1 MRTTTTRWALTLIT
15 LAALGIDIY
24 VHWDVAHNYIGL
36 PSPSFI
42 TEYGLF
48 KFEAGLALVTAL
60 LLLARP
66 NRLTAGLAAL
76 VLLGGAAALLVYYQ
90 FQVGKIGPLPD
101 MSDHTWYPRPEKAL
115 SVIAELVGGVV
126 ALGLV
131 GALPAKSSARA
142 VLRRTGRT
150 KSAV

>member
-1 MRTTTTRWALTLIT
+1 MRTTTRWVLTLIV
-15 LAALGIDIY
+15 LAGLAIDAY
-24 VHWDVAHNYIGL
+24 VHWDVAHDYIGL

-48 KFEAGLALVTAL
+48 KFEAGLALATGVL
-60 LLLARP
+60 LLIRG

-90 FQVGKIGPLPD
+90 WQVGKIGPLPD

-115 SVIAELVGGVV
+115 SVIAELVGGVA

-131 GALPAKSSARA
+131 VTLPARSSARA
-142 VLRRTGRT
+142 VLSRTGRT
-150 KSAV
+150 KSVV

>member
-1 MRTTTTRWALTLIT
+1 MKTTTRWVLTLIT
-15 LAALGIDIY
+15 LTGLGIDAY

-48 KFEAGLALVTAL
+48 KFEAALALVTLLAL
-60 LLLARP
+60 LVRP
-66 NRLTAGLAAL
+66 NRLTAGLAAA
-76 VLLGGAAALLVYYQ
+76 VLLGGAAPVLVYYQ
-90 FQVGKIGPLPD
+90 YHVGKIGPLPD

-115 SVIAELVGGVV
+115 SVIAELAGGVT

-131 GALPAKSSARA
+131 AVLPNKSSVHE

-150 KSAV
+150 KSVA